1 MNILLYALVLFTFI
15 VSCTN
20 KTKQEETPPTPVNNA
35 VGINDTLGLF
45 LYPEFPIYSTKQKQ
59 VTFIMHNNSGTHIG
73 MGGNYSYTY
82 EDEKGIWR
90 DVPMQLI
97 VFMEKIIVWNGS
109 KRFINA
115 ELVQHIP
122 GRYRFFYTVRRYEK
136 EYTLITEF
144 QLKDNIPHYYTP

>member
-97 VFMEKIIVWNGS
+97 VFMENYSMEWQQEVYQRRTGS
-109 KRFINA
+109 A
-115 ELVQHIP
+115 
-122 GRYRFFYTVRRYEK
+122 YTWSLSFLLYSK
-136 EYTLITEF
+136 EI
-144 QLKDNIPHYYTP
+144 